1 MQSKTRQVNL
11 KTWPK
16 TGLACAG
23 FSYVDQHKNAT
34 WYIGDFSI
42 ITLHLYISGIG
53 LKHFG

>member
-23 FSYVDQHKNAT
+23 FSHIDQHKNVT

-42 ITLHLYISGIG
+42 ITLFASL
-53 LKHFG
+53 HFWYWT